1 MVARKTAPEGFDII
15 IDDASH
21 FGDLTKMGIIDAVPI
36 AHSLRKSG
44 FYYQHDKARAE
55 MKEFLAHRPHLSP
68 GEAFFILESYAA

>member
-1 MVARKTAPEGFDII
+1 
-15 IDDASH
+15 
-21 FGDLTKMGIIDAVPI
+21 MGIIDAVPI